1 MLLHVLMC
9 SRCILTQI
17 RFYSYGIKK
26 ISGCIPYWEETP
38 FPFFGKLWVPNL
50 SHNLESATETE
61 LTPPAA
67 MGCCRFKQKHRCV
80 CSVRLSFYFLIIVF
94 KGLIKKMLSE
104 AKILTCFWRAIVRCN
119 RNVLKSSEIS
129 ALWV

>member
-26 ISGCIPYWEETP
+26 TSDCIPYWEETP
-38 FPFFGKLWVPNL
+38 FPFFGKLCFPNL

-67 MGCCRFKQKHRCV
+67 VRCCRFKQKHRRV
-80 CSVRLSFYFLIIVF
+80 CSVWLSFYFLFIVF
-94 KGLIKKMLSE
+94 KGAIK
-104 AKILTCFWRAIVRCN
+104 KILTGAEILVCFWRAIVRCN

-129 ALWV
+129 ALLV